1 MKDWIRG
8 KLRARRA
15 NRLVQKDAK
24 KTRLGFLFTGPDA
37 MISGAFETK
46 ETDILSTLLADADKF
61 VNVGANFG
69 YYVCLAQSLGVPAV
83 AVEPVPI
90 NLELLRKNIERNGYE
105 NDVEIFPNA
114 CGDAD
119 GEAEIYG
126 VGTGASLVKGWARNP
141 ESLSHTVK
149 IRRLDDMVPA
159 QSVTCRT
166 VFLVDVE
173 GFELEVIKG
182 ADGILSSD
190 IKPIWLMETGLTD
203 HRSEGGVNPKFEE
216 IFERVS
222 QYGYEFYCV
231 EQQGKIVTHDL
242 IKESVACGK
251 DLIGGVNFLLVPA
264 GHSVEHLFSET
275 E

>member
-1 MKDWIRG
+1 MIDWIRG

-15 NRLVQKDAK
+15 NRLLQRDAK
-24 KTRLGFLFTGPDA
+24 ETPLGFLFAGPDA
-37 MISGAFETK
+37 MTSGQFEAK
-46 ETDILSTLLADADKF
+46 ETDILSALLSDADKF

-69 YYVCLAQSLGVPAV
+69 YYVCLAQNLGVPAV

-90 NLELLRKNIERNGYE
+90 NLELLRKNIVRNGYE
-105 NDVEIFPNA
+105 NGVEIFPNA
-114 CGDAD
+114 CGEAS
-119 GEAEIYG
+119 GEAEIFG

-159 QSVTCRT
+159 QSVTSRT

-190 IKPIWLMETGLTD
+190 SKPIWLMETGLTD
-203 HRSEGGVNPKFEE
+203 HRSEGGLNPKFED

-231 EQQGKIVTHDL
+231 EKPGEPVTRDL
-242 IKESVACGK
+242 IKESIACGI
-251 DLIGGVNFLLVPA
+251 DLIGGINFLLVPV
-264 GHSVEHLFSET
+264 GRSVAHLFAEKK
-275 E
+275 

>member
-1 MKDWIRG
+1 MKMKDWIRG

-15 NRLVQKDAK
+15 SRLLQKDAQE
-24 KTRLGFLFTGPDA
+24 TQLGFSFAGPDA
-37 MISGAFETK
+37 MMSGTFEAK
-46 ETDILSTLLADADKF
+46 ETQILTSLLSDADKF

-83 AVEPVPI
+83 AVEPVPV
-90 NLELLRKNIERNGYE
+90 NLKLLRNNIERNGFE
-105 NDVEIFPNA
+105 AGVEIFPNA
-114 CGDAD
+114 CGEVD
-119 GEAEIYG
+119 GEAKIFG

-141 ESLSHTVK
+141 ESLSHKVK

-159 QSVTCRT
+159 KSVSSST

-182 ADGILSSD
+182 ADGLLGSEH
-190 IKPIWLMETGLTD
+190 KPIWLMETGLTD
-203 HRSEGGVNPKFEE
+203 HRSEGGLNPRFEE

-231 EQQGKIVTHDL
+231 EKPGAPVTHKL
-242 IKESVACGK
+242 IKDSIACGK
-251 DLIGGVNFLLVPA
+251 DLIGGINFLLVPE
-264 GHSVEHLFSET
+264 GRSVEHLFK
-275 E
+275 